1 VGIGTSSPGDKLHIA
16 EETANETTT
25 SDVIRIESTSSG
37 TTGVGFGGAIYFLG
51 ARAGDGALQAM
62 GRIQSLAEVNSGTTL
77 SSGLAFLTATAG
89 SPSEKVRISNVG
101 RVGIG
106 IAAPIEKLQVVGQ
119 LISTGSN
126 STAATTGAERAIM
139 DLSGYSATDHSAR
152 FGHFRGAT
160 AAGAGQV
167 RLYTDSVER
176 VRIDASGNVG
186 IGTTTPA
193 YALDVRSAGATT
205 LQVKSAS
212 NSDDTQ
218 LKLQSN
224 AFFFNITNEGAS
236 GNITYVSDDA
246 QDQIWYTDN
255 ASNASAERF
264 RIEGGADVDAVY
276 FSNSNVGIG
285 TSAPAAELH
294 VKGPSG
300 DTTVI
305 VDGPTTGDAASISFK
320 SNGTQTAF
328 VAGGTSGSKR
338 LYMGCD
344 SGKAMWLDATG
355 LGIGTT
361 SPGNELDV
369 IGTTTVRYSS
379 TTFSTKRM
387 DIQAANTSNL
397 IQSVTN
403 PLHIYDNSAIRICM
417 LQGGNVGIGTSAPSH
432 TLEVNGSFAA
442 TTKSFLIDHPT
453 KENMRLRYG
462 ALEGPENGVYIRG
475 KSTYKIID
483 LPDYWTHLVDEES
496 ITVQLTPIG
505 HHQNLYIEKIRNNQ
519 VFINTDRLKEKL
531 NYYYIVHA
539 ERKDVSKLEVEIEK
553 IENE

>member
-1 VGIGTSSPGDKLHIA
+1 MGQLAFIN
-16 EETANETTT
+16 TANANHVNPNSTIGSRIAQIISTVVT
-25 SDVIRIESTSSG
+25 SDSN
-37 TTGVGFGGAIYFLG
+37 
-51 ARAGDGALQAM
+51 AGDDSGGDLQFWTKP
-62 GRIQSLAEVNSGTTL
+62 E
-77 SSGLAFLTATAG
+77 AG
-89 SPSEKVRISNVG
+89 VP
-101 RVGIG
+101 
-106 IAAPIEKLQVVGQ
+106 
-119 LISTGSN
+119 
-126 STAATTGAERAIM
+126 AERMRIA
-139 DLSGYSATDHSAR
+139 SG
-152 FGHFRGAT
+152 
-160 AAGAGQV
+160 
-167 RLYTDSVER
+167 
-176 VRIDASGNVG
+176 GNVG
-186 IGTTTPA
+186 IGITAPSELLHVDGGGYFEGDVVRDGGWHRGLEITTQNASYASLYFGNQQTSKYSGIIWTSTTSGNTVSARGAQVYAQPTSAANTDLRFDTNNAVGTSSPTLKMIIRGDGKVGIGTTAPA
-193 YALDVRSAGATT
+193 YQLDVRGSGATT
-205 LQVKSAS
+205 LQVKSAN

-224 AFFFNITNEGAS
+224 AFFFNITNQGAG